1 MPDLLIC
8 DVNNSRPMKDWQAYA
23 AFSPVLIAK
32 MTEGKTFLAPTFAG
46 HREGARKAGLRA
58 FGAYHFWSPGV
69 DPIVQA
75 RNAVKALGTLR
86 DDPFEWLIL
95 DVETGTEFEA
105 YDAFCDFADA
115 KLGRVTWLYGGR
127 QLKDHAPHR
136 PRWVARYFDHTPNKT
151 KQPGIGE
158 TLWQFSDRFAVPGVG
173 SADCSVYR
181 GTADQLLAFLT
192 GKPAKAA
199 KPAKPAK
206 KAAAPAKEEGR
217 MGRLDAEDLAAIE
230 GIVRRVLNE
239 GTGKGQ
245 RTWAG
250 TSKAVL
256 DSVHGAHNDL
266 AQVKAML
273 RELQDLTGPDGKVL
287 VERIAER
294 LGR

>member
-1 MPDLLIC
+1 VNAVPDLLIC
-8 DVNNSRPMKDWQAYA
+8 DVNNSHPMKDWDAYA
-23 AFSPVLIAK
+23 AFSPVVIAK
-32 MTEGKTFLAPTFAG
+32 MTEGKTFVAPTFAK
-46 HREGARKAGLRA
+46 HREGARKNGMRA

-69 DPIVQA
+69 DPILQA
-75 RNAVKALGTLR
+75 RNAVKALGMLR

-105 YDAFCDFADA
+105 YDAFCEFADA

-136 PRWVARYFDHTPNKT
+136 PRWVARFFDHTPRKS

-173 SADCSVYR
+173 NADCSVYR
-181 GTADQLLAFLT
+181 GSADELLAFLT
-192 GKPAKAA
+192 GKPAK
-199 KPAKPAK
+199 PAKPAEK
-206 KAAAPAKEEGR
+206 GELMA
-217 MGRLDAEDLAAIE
+217 RLDAEDLAAIE
-230 GIVRRVLNE
+230 GIVRKVLNE

-256 DSVHGAHNDL
+256 NSVHGAHNDL
-266 AQVKAML
+266 AEVKAML
-273 RELQDLTGPDGKVL
+273 RELQELTGPDGKVL
-287 VERIAER
+287 VERIADR
-294 LGR
+294 LGK

>member
-1 MPDLLIC
+1 MQDLLIC
-8 DVNNSRPMKDWQAYA
+8 DVNNSRPMKDWQSYA
-23 AFSPVLIAK
+23 AFSPVVIAK
-32 MTEGKTFLAPTFAG
+32 MTEGRTFLAPTFAG

-58 FGAYHFWSPGV
+58 FGAYHFWTPGV

-75 RNAVKALGTLR
+75 RNAVKALGRLR

-95 DVETGTEFEA
+95 DVETGTEFAA
-105 YDAFCDFADA
+105 YERFCDVADA
-115 KLGRVTWLYGGR
+115 ELGRVTWLYGGR

-136 PRWVARYFDHTPNKT
+136 PRWVARYFDHTPNKR

-173 SADCSVYR
+173 NADCSVYR
-181 GTADQLLAFLT
+181 GTADELLAFLT
-192 GKPAKAA
+192 GKPAKTDA
-199 KPAKPAK
+199 
-206 KAAAPAKEEGR
+206 EEGER
-217 MGRLDAEDLAAIE
+217 MATLDAEDLAAIE

-256 DSVHGAHNDL
+256 NSVHGAHNDL

-294 LGR
+294 LGK